1 MNSTQEFT
9 KSFLIEEG
17 RFVVPGRGPGM
28 GGGAKEAR
36 GGDSSV
42 RYCISERR
50 HFVEASAILPHV
62 TIPWLPV

>member
-1 MNSTQEFT
+1 MTRVGKEVCLYLVCIAHPLMNSTQEFT

-36 GGDSSV
+36 GGASSV
-42 RYCISERR
+42 RYCI
-50 HFVEASAILPHV
+50 
-62 TIPWLPV
+62 